1 MKTIFD
7 PLYGYI
13 EFEDYLLNIIDTQ
26 EFQRLRDIKQLG
38 CASYVFP
45 SATHSRFEHSLG
57 VSYLSGI
64 FIKKIQKK
72 HPELNINE
80 DDIRRIKIA
89 GLIHDF
95 GHACYSHFFDH
106 YFLQEVSS
114 PLKEH
119 ESRSIY
125 LLKHMNVKYNL
136 CLSEDDVS
144 EIEKMILSKVEYG
157 FKYQIVANERSGFDT
172 DKLDYIN
179 RDCYHLGLPYKYDY
193 TRILKQIKVIDDEIC
208 FPIKQVANVYELF
221 ELRYKLHQQ
230 IYQHPVISSA
240 EMMILD
246 IFKNSKLYEN
256 REEYIND
263 VEKFCHLTDDYINY
277 CYQTSD
283 NPKLK
288 EIYTNL
294 KNRNLYKFI
303 CDSEDPNLE
312 IDYDFKLKIKI
323 NFGKQDKNPLDYITF
338 YDKNGKRK
346 VDINNHLMLVP
357 NHYEIVKYR
366 YIKKH

>member
-7 PLYGYI
+7 PIYGYV
-13 EFEDYLLNIIDTQ
+13 EFEDYLLDIIDTP

-45 SATHSRFEHSLG
+45 SATHTRFEHSLG

-72 HPELNINE
+72 HPELNITN
-80 DDIRRIKIA
+80 DDVKRVKIA

-106 YFLQEVSS
+106 YFLEEVES

-119 ESRSIY
+119 EKRSIY
-125 LLKHMNVKYNL
+125 LLKNMNIKYSFG
-136 CLSEDDVS
+136 LSDEDIS
-144 EIEKMILSKVEYG
+144 EIEKMILPEVTYG
-157 FKYQIVANERSGFDT
+157 FKYQIVANEKSGFDT

-193 TRILKQIKVIDDEIC
+193 SRILKQIKIIDDEIC

-221 ELRYKLHQQ
+221 ELRFKLHQQ

-246 IFKNSKLYEN
+246 ILKNSKLHEN
-256 REEYIND
+256 KEECITNI
-263 VEKFCHLTDDYINY
+263 EKFIQLTDDYINF
-277 CYQTSD
+277 CYQTTD
-283 NPKLK
+283 NQKLK
-288 EIYTNL
+288 DIYNNL
-294 KNRNLYKFI
+294 KNRNLYKFL
-303 CDSEDPNLE
+303 CDSDNPNLDIE
-312 IDYDFKLKIKI
+312 HDFKLKIKM
-323 NFGKQDKNPLDYITF
+323 NFGKGDKNPLDYISF
-338 YDKNGKRK
+338 YDKNGKK
-346 VDINNHLMLVP
+346 NVNINDHLMLVP
-357 NHYEIVKYR
+357 NNYEIVKYR
-366 YIKKH
+366 YIKI